1 MFRLQLKDNVRL
13 EDFKG
18 YTVIIPSICIGNAAQ
33 LACDLL
39 ISSKNLKRVASI
51 SHPAL
56 IPCYGPSAF
65 QHEPEEKI
73 AACELYSCP
82 DSKLLVFQFRSP
94 FISTHMTSFH
104 KELANTL
111 NNAEKVIVLSGSLG
125 FEKRIIDS
133 CPYEYKASESFKGI
147 HGDRLQNMKW
157 KEFGGEMIFGGGNA
171 LDLYKIMDEQNV
183 PVMILFRYL
192 LEGDNST
199 DAALILSELSE
210 LCKDFLALNTDVGG
224 LQLKVPISWKL
235 LFGNDIPE
243 LIF

>member
-1 MFRLQLKDNVRL
+1 MMLLQFKQNVHL

-18 YTVIIPSICIGNAAQ
+18 YTVIVPSICIGNAAQ

-39 ISSKNLKRVASI
+39 ISSKNLKRVGSI
-51 SHPAL
+51 IHPAL

-73 AACELYSCP
+73 AACEVYSCQV
-82 DSKLLVFQFRSP
+82 SRLLVFQFRSP
-94 FISTHMTSFH
+94 FISTHMVSFQN
-104 KELANTL
+104 ELANL
-111 NNAEKVIVLSGSLG
+111 LKIAARVIILSGSLG

-133 CPYEYKASESFKGI
+133 CPYEYKASDELKEI
-147 HGDRLQNMKW
+147 YGDRLSNMKW
-157 KEFGGEMIFGGGNA
+157 KEFKGEMIFGGGNA
-171 LDLYKIMDEQNV
+171 LELYKIMEEQKV

-199 DAALILSELSE
+199 DAALILSELTE
-210 LCKDFLALNTDVGG
+210 LCKDFLALKTEDGG

>member
-1 MFRLQLKDNVRL
+1 MLLQFKNNVQL
-13 EDFKG
+13 EEFKG

-39 ISSKNLKRVASI
+39 ISSKSLKRVASLL
-51 SHPAL
+51 HPAL

-65 QHEPEEKI
+65 QHSPEEKI
-73 AACELYSCP
+73 SACELYSCP
-82 DSKLLVFQFRSP
+82 ESKLLVFQFRSP

-104 KELANTL
+104 NELANIL
-111 NNAEKVIVLSGSLG
+111 KIAARVIILSGSLG

-133 CPYEYKASESFKGI
+133 CPYEFKASNSFKENY
-147 HGDRLQNMKW
+147 GDRLTNMKW

-171 LDLYKIMDEQNV
+171 LDLYKIMEEQKV

-210 LCKDFLALNTDVGG
+210 LCKEFLALKTDEGG